1 MFQKRQ
7 KQLIMK
13 TITAILVFLGIS
25 FFLNAQSYSGGNGT
39 ESNPFIIKTYDDLVT
54 LSNSPGQWHYYF
66 KQVLNIDASESQNAN
81 MGDHDNN
88 PLTPNEPMGF
98 SPIGN
103 SFLAFTGH
111 YETKDCF
118 ISNLYINRP
127 KQENVGL
134 FGKVRYASLSEIHLH
149 QAFVEGGQNTG
160 AIVGDCGY
168 SVVTNSVVEDSKVYG
183 NDENTGLFVGIMN
196 DSEISNSSVGG
207 NLYGKTNAGGFC
219 GYMYGSSVIVSCSA
233 DVSTQ
238 TQSNSGGFVGLC
250 FDSQINLC
258 YVAGKIS
265 GSQNLIGGFCGIS
278 NNAEISNC
286 VSNCDAIGRE
296 HVGGFVG
303 GNQNSSLVRNSKS
316 SGSTNATFGLA
327 AGFVA
332 VNDASVVKNSYSSG
346 FTKSQNPA
354 SFVGVNQN
362 SSIIHNCY
370 ASGFVSNG
378 IDESRYFCYSNFDI
392 SKFWNPYLDM
402 NTHEIS
408 EDDDVFFSDH
418 NNQTINMLTT
428 QEFANKFNFSNEW
441 KIDGLKNDAEP
452 WVSNSNG
459 RPYLYFEDFSVSNG
473 EAFKLDASKFRLSA
487 QFYNTTGGTVATKGF
502 RYKKISSSNW
512 MYVNLDAKSV
522 VFAYELS
529 GLLPDQQ
536 YIAQAFVQSSDG
548 DYSFGDAIRIDT
560 RENTLPVSLTDFFV
574 EYYNRDV
581 ELVWVT
587 ASEINNDYFTI
598 EKSDDAQSWEYVDDV
613 VGNGNT
619 NYQSEYRYKIND
631 TDRAR
636 YYRLS
641 QTDFDG
647 TSVDLGIVN
656 VKTNV
661 SNETE
666 ISIYPNPTSDFIN
679 IKDCRGERVYIYN
692 SLGSLISDYNID
704 NENDIT
710 TIDLRNFEVGY
721 YSLMFVDCG
730 EIKSK
735 QFAIVK

>member
-1 MFQKRQ
+1 
-7 KQLIMK
+7 MK
-13 TITAILVFLGIS
+13 TITAIFVLLGTS
-25 FFLNAQSYSGGNGT
+25 FFLNAQNYSGGIGS
-39 ESNPFIIKTYDDLVT
+39 ESNPFIIKTYNDLVT
-54 LSNSPGQWHYYF
+54 LSNTPGHWHYHF

-81 MGDHDNN
+81 IGDHDNN

-103 SFLAFTGH
+103 SFLAFAGH
-111 YETKDCF
+111 YETKDCY
-118 ISNLYINRP
+118 ITNLYINRP

-134 FGKVRYASLSEIHLH
+134 FGIVRYASLSEIHLH
-149 QAFVEGGQNTG
+149 HAFVEGGQNTG

-168 SVVTNSVVEDSKVYG
+168 SVVTNSVVEDSKLYG

-207 NLYGKTNAGGFC
+207 NLYGKTNTGGFC

-258 YVAGKIS
+258 YVAGKITS
-265 GSQNLIGGFCGIS
+265 TQNMIGGFCGIS
-278 NNAEISNC
+278 NNSEISNC
-286 VSNCDAIGRE
+286 ISNCDAIGRE
-296 HVGGFVG
+296 QVGGFIG

-316 SGSTNATFGLA
+316 SGSTNATLGLA

-354 SFVGVNQN
+354 SFVGINQN

-378 IDESRYFCYSNFDI
+378 IDENRYFCYSNFDI

-402 NTHEIS
+402 DTHEIS
-408 EDDDVFFSDH
+408 EDDEVFFSDQ
-418 NNQTINMLTT
+418 NNQTINILST

-452 WVSNSNG
+452 WVSNSSG

-487 QFYNTTGGTVATKGF
+487 QFYNTTGGIVATKGF
-502 RYKKISSSNW
+502 RYKKNSSTNW
-512 MYVNLDAKSV
+512 IYVNVDAKSI

-536 YIAQAFVQSSDG
+536 YIAQAFVQSAG
-548 DYSFGDAIRIDT
+548 GEYSFGDAIRLDT

-574 EYYNRDV
+574 EYYNGDV
-581 ELVWVT
+581 ELVWFT

-598 EKSDDAQSWEYVDDV
+598 EKSYDAQSWEYVDDV
-613 VGNGNT
+613 TGNGNT

-631 TDRAR
+631 SNRAK

-666 ISIYPNPTSDFIN
+666 ISIYPNPASDFIN
-679 IKDCRGERVYIYN
+679 IKNCEGERVFIYN
-692 SLGSLISDYNID
+692 SVGALISEYIID
-704 NENDIT
+704 NLNEIT